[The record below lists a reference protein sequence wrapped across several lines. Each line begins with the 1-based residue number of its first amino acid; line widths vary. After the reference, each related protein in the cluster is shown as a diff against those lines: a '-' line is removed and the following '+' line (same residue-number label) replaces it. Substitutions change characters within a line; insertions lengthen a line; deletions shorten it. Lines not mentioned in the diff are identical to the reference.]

1 MAGKKARSG
10 RKPKSYELALVE
22 KLTPLSDKAFEELQK
37 GIERGEF
44 QFVRLWF
51 QYMYGKPKQIT
62 ELSINQEETIFNLD
76 LECLQ
81 EPHRQ

>member
-1 MAGKKARSG
+1 MAGNKHSG
-10 RKPKSYELALVE
+10 RKPKSDEMALIE
-22 KLTPLSDKAFEELQK
+22 KLTPLEDKAFEELEK

-44 QFVRLWF
+44 QFVRLYF

-62 ELSINQEETIFNLD
+62 EISINQEEPIFNID

-81 EPHRQ
+81 EPHK

>member
-1 MAGKKARSG
+1 MAGNKNSG
-10 RKPKSYELALVE
+10 RKSKTEEIILIE

-51 QYMYGKPKQIT
+51 QYMYGKPKQIA
-62 ELSINQEETIFNLD
+62 EVSISQVQPLFD

-81 EPHRQ
+81 EPHR

>member
-10 RKPKSYELALVE
+10 RKPKSEELALIE
-22 KLTPLSDKAFEELQK
+22 KLTPLSDKAFDELQK

-62 ELSINQEETIFNLD
+62 EISINQEEPLFD
-76 LECLQ
+76 LGCLQ
-81 EPHRQ
+81 EPHK

>member
-10 RKPKSYELALVE
+10 RKPKSDELALVE
-22 KLTPLSDKAFEELQK
+22 KLTPLSDKAFEELRK

-62 ELSINQEETIFNLD
+62 ELSINQEEPIFNID

-81 EPHRQ
+81 EPHR

>member
-1 MAGKKARSG
+1 MAGNKNSG
-10 RKPKSYELALVE
+10 RKSKTEEIILIE

-51 QYMYGKPKQIT
+51 QYMYGKPKQIA
-62 ELSINQEETIFNLD
+62 EISISQEQPLFD

-81 EPHRQ
+81 EPHR

>member
-1 MAGKKARSG
+1 MAGNKHSG
-10 RKPKSYELALVE
+10 RKPKSDEIALIE
-22 KLTPLSDKAFEELQK
+22 KLTPLEDKAFEELEK

-44 QFVRLWF
+44 QFVRLYF

-62 ELSINQEETIFNLD
+62 EISINQEEPIFNID

>member
-1 MAGKKARSG
+1 MAGNKNSG
-10 RKPKSYELALVE
+10 RKSKTEEIILIE

-44 QFVRLWF
+44 QFVRLWL
-51 QYMYGKPKQIT
+51 QYMYGKPKQIA
-62 ELSINQEETIFNLD
+62 EISISQEQPLFD

-81 EPHRQ
+81 EPHK

>member
-1 MAGKKARSG
+1 MAGNKNSG
-10 RKPKSYELALVE
+10 RKSKTEEIILIE

-51 QYMYGKPKQIT
+51 QYMYGKPKQIA
-62 ELSINQEETIFNLD
+62 EISIGQEQPLFD

-81 EPHRQ
+81 EPHR

>member
-1 MAGKKARSG
+1 MAGNKHSG
-10 RKPKSYELALVE
+10 RKPKSDEIALIE
-22 KLTPLSDKAFEELQK
+22 KLTPLEDKAFEELEK

-44 QFVRLWF
+44 QFVRLYF

-62 ELSINQEETIFNLD
+62 EISINLEEPIFNID

-81 EPHRQ
+81 EPHR

>member
-1 MAGKKARSG
+1 MAGNKNSG
-10 RKPKSYELALVE
+10 RKSKTEEIILIE

-51 QYMYGKPKQIT
+51 QYMYGKPKQIA
-62 ELSINQEETIFNLD
+62 EISISQEQPLFD

-81 EPHRQ
+81 EPNK

>member
-1 MAGKKARSG
+1 MAGNKHSG
-10 RKPKSYELALVE
+10 RKPKSDEIALIE
-22 KLTPLSDKAFEELQK
+22 KLTPLEDKAFEELEK

-44 QFVRLWF
+44 QFVRLYF

-62 ELSINQEETIFNLD
+62 EISINQEEPIFNID

-81 EPHRQ
+81 EPHR

>member
-10 RKPKSYELALVE
+10 RKPKSDELALVE

-51 QYMYGKPKQIT
+51 QYMYGKPKQIA
-62 ELSINQEETIFNLD
+62 EINISQEQPLFD
-76 LECLQ
+76 LQCLQ
-81 EPHRQ
+81 EPHR

>member
-1 MAGKKARSG
+1 MAGNKNSG
-10 RKPKSYELALVE
+10 RKSKTEEIILIE

-51 QYMYGKPKQIT
+51 QYMYGKPKQIA
-62 ELSINQEETIFNLD
+62 EISISQEQPLFD
-76 LECLQ
+76 LECLR
-81 EPHRQ
+81 EPHR

>member
-1 MAGKKARSG
+1 MGNSNSG
-10 RKPKSYELALVE
+10 RPKKSDEILMIE

-51 QYMYGKPKQIT
+51 QYMYGKPKQIA
-62 ELSINQEETIFNLD
+62 EISISQEQPLFD
-76 LECLQ
+76 LQCLQ
-81 EPHRQ
+81 EPHR

>member
-1 MAGKKARSG
+1 MGNSNSG
-10 RKPKSYELALVE
+10 RKPKSDELALIE

-51 QYMYGKPKQIT
+51 QYMYGKPKQIA
-62 ELSINQEETIFNLD
+62 EVSISQVQPLFD
-76 LECLQ
+76 LQCLQ
-81 EPHRQ
+81 EPHK

>member
-1 MAGKKARSG
+1 MAGNKNSG
-10 RKPKSYELALVE
+10 RKSKTEEIILIE
-22 KLTPLSDKAFEELQK
+22 KLTPLSDKAFKELQK

-62 ELSINQEETIFNLD
+62 ELSISQEQPLFE

-81 EPHRQ
+81 EPHK

>member
-1 MAGKKARSG
+1 MAGNKNSG
-10 RKPKSYELALVE
+10 RKSETEEIILIE

-51 QYMYGKPKQIT
+51 QYMYGKPKQIA
-62 ELSINQEETIFNLD
+62 EISISQEQPLFD

-81 EPHRQ
+81 EPHK

>member
-1 MAGKKARSG
+1 MAGNKHSG
-10 RKPKSYELALVE
+10 RKSKSDELALVE
-22 KLTPLSDKAFEELQK
+22 KLTPLEDMAFEELRK

-62 ELSINQEETIFNLD
+62 EISINQEEPLFD
-76 LECLQ
+76 LGCLQ
-81 EPHRQ
+81 EPHK

>member
-1 MAGKKARSG
+1 MYYSHVLNQL
-10 RKPKSYELALVE
+10 EE
-22 KLTPLSDKAFEELQK
+22 KAFEELEK

-44 QFVRLWF
+44 QFVRLYF

-62 ELSINQEETIFNLD
+62 EISINQEEPIFNID

-81 EPHRQ
+81 EPHR

>member
-1 MAGKKARSG
+1 MAGNKNSG
-10 RKPKSYELALVE
+10 RKSKTEEIILIE

-51 QYMYGKPKQIT
+51 QYMYGKPKQIA
-62 ELSINQEETIFNLD
+62 EISISQEQPLFE

-81 EPHRQ
+81 EPHR

>member
-1 MAGKKARSG
+1 MAGNKHSG
-10 RKPKSYELALVE
+10 RKSKSDELALVE
-22 KLTPLSDKAFEELQK
+22 KLTPLEDMAFEELRK

-51 QYMYGKPKQIT
+51 QYMYGKPKQIA
-62 ELSINQEETIFNLD
+62 EISISQEQPLFD

-81 EPHRQ
+81 EPHR

>member
-1 MAGKKARSG
+1 MAGNKNSG
-10 RKPKSYELALVE
+10 RKSKTEEIILIE

-51 QYMYGKPKQIT
+51 QYMYGKPKQIAEIST
-62 ELSINQEETIFNLD
+62 SQEQPLFD

-81 EPHRQ
+81 EPHR

>member
-1 MAGKKARSG
+1 MAGNKHSG
-10 RKPKSYELALVE
+10 RKPKSDEIALIE
-22 KLTPLSDKAFEELQK
+22 KLTPLEDKAFEELQK

-44 QFVRLWF
+44 QFVRLYF

-62 ELSINQEETIFNLD
+62 EISINQEEPIFNID

-81 EPHRQ
+81 EPHR

>member
-1 MAGKKARSG
+1 MAGNKNSG
-10 RKPKSYELALVE
+10 RKSKTEEIILIE

-51 QYMYGKPKQIT
+51 QYMYGKPKQIA
-62 ELSINQEETIFNLD
+62 EISISQEQPLFE

-81 EPHRQ
+81 EPHK

>member
-1 MAGKKARSG
+1 MGNSNSG
-10 RKPKSYELALVE
+10 RKPKTDEIALIE

-51 QYMYGKPKQIT
+51 QYMYGKPKQIA
-62 ELSINQEETIFNLD
+62 EVSISQVQPLFD

-81 EPHRQ
+81 EPHK

>member
-1 MAGKKARSG
+1 MGNSNSG
-10 RKPKSYELALVE
+10 RKPKTDEIALIE

-51 QYMYGKPKQIT
+51 QYMYGKPKQIA
-62 ELSINQEETIFNLD
+62 EISISQEQPLFD
-76 LECLQ
+76 LEFLQ
-81 EPHRQ
+81 EPHK

>member
-1 MAGKKARSG
+1 MAGTKGKSG
-10 RKPKSYELALVE
+10 RKPKSDELALIE

-51 QYMYGKPKQIT
+51 QYMYGKPKQIA
-62 ELSINQEETIFNLD
+62 EISINQDVPLFD

-81 EPHRQ
+81 EPHK

>member
-1 MAGKKARSG
+1 MAGNKHSG
-10 RKPKSYELALVE
+10 RKPKTDEIALIE
-22 KLTPLSDKAFEELQK
+22 KLTPLEDKAFEELQK

-62 ELSINQEETIFNLD
+62 EVSISQEQPLFD

-81 EPHRQ
+81 EPHKQ

>member
-1 MAGKKARSG
+1 MAGNKNSG
-10 RKPKSYELALVE
+10 RKSKTEEIILIE

-62 ELSINQEETIFNLD
+62 EVSISQEQPLFD

-81 EPHRQ
+81 EPHK

>member
-1 MAGKKARSG
+1 MAGNKNSG
-10 RKPKSYELALVE
+10 RKSKTEEIILIE

-51 QYMYGKPKQIT
+51 QYMY
-62 ELSINQEETIFNLD
+62 
-76 LECLQ
+76 
-81 EPHRQ
+81 

>member
-1 MAGKKARSG
+1 MAGNKNSG
-10 RKPKSYELALVE
+10 RKSKTEEIILIE

-51 QYMYGKPKQIT
+51 QYMYGKPKQIA
-62 ELSINQEETIFNLD
+62 EISISQEQPLFD

-81 EPHRQ
+81 EPHK

>member
-1 MAGKKARSG
+1 MAGNKNSG
-10 RKPKSYELALVE
+10 RKSKTEEIILIE

-51 QYMYGKPKQIT
+51 QYMYGKPKQIA
-62 ELSINQEETIFNLD
+62 EISISKEQPLFD

-81 EPHRQ
+81 EPHR

>member
-1 MAGKKARSG
+1 MAGNKNYG
-10 RKPKSYELALVE
+10 RKSKTEEIVLIE

-62 ELSINQEETIFNLD
+62 ELSISQEQPLFE

-81 EPHRQ
+81 EPHK

>member
-1 MAGKKARSG
+1 MAGNKNSG
-10 RKPKSYELALVE
+10 RKSKTEEIILIE

-51 QYMYGKPKQIT
+51 QYMYGKQKQIT
-62 ELSINQEETIFNLD
+62 ELSISQEQPLFE

-81 EPHRQ
+81 EPHR